1 MKCPSPSRISS
12 SLLSKATVITDETLC
27 FSKDKSWMKNCKQ
40 KLLHFQKERN
50 MSLDRNECRSR
61 QSVLH
66 KGNNI
71 RQTQVFHS
79 NQGTIYQERLA
90 YSFPLILVSVF
101 VPLFII
107 ISFFRFSN
115 CPSRKNWTREL
126 VCISL
131 LFLNMNQSW
140 VKSPCLCYKI
150 CSVLFWTRATIKGN
164 KRKLCTGERGT
175 WLKTQEATVDKKH
188 ETLTMI
194 YKSSQATREGSKKI
208 SKESVA
214 LVNDSFPRKFGVSY
228 KRKEEGDACIPLSL
242 SRQSLSLPPIE
253 NSLLP
258 AGSFVSSLEKK

>member
-131 LFLNMNQSW
+131 LFLNLNQSW

-150 CSVLFWTRATIKGN
+150 CSVLFWTRATIKREQKTTLYFQKRDFTENTRGYSWQETRDTNDDLQIISGN
-164 KRKLCTGERGT
+164 KR
-175 WLKTQEATVDKKH
+175 
-188 ETLTMI
+188 
-194 YKSSQATREGSKKI
+194 
-208 SKESVA
+208 
-214 LVNDSFPRKFGVSY
+214 
-228 KRKEEGDACIPLSL
+228 
-242 SRQSLSLPPIE
+242 RQQKNL
-253 NSLLP
+253 
-258 AGSFVSSLEKK
+258 